1 MTNKPI
7 LTKNDFHL
15 MRATLT
21 TIENIDE
28 DPYYVLIHA
37 DSHKNQEKRM
47 EDILIAVKLKDRLE
61 RLIEFYKSSSKEGWN
76 PKYATINAENVLK
89 QLQRLREDIT

>member
-1 MTNKPI
+1 MTDEPI

-61 RLIEFYKSSSKEGWN
+61 RLIEFYKSSSDGWN

-89 QLQRLREDIT
+89 QLQRLREDTI